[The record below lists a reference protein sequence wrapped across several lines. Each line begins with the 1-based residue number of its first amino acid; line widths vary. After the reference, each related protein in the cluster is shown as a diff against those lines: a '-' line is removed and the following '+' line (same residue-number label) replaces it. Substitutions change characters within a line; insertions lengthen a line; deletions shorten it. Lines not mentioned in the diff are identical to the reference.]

1 MEKVTG
7 YFTIE
12 RNIVGLS
19 LPEMESKLGFRPGR
33 LTRGARIL
41 VLARQPMVGQFVFAG
56 STLYSDAKGLVDI
69 ELRRNVPI
77 PHAWL
82 GQRLVKVDPVLA
94 HTADES
100 YPAASSPVEQ
110 WKLLVP
116 VDAKPECRLELRQAY
131 WPRR

>member
-1 MEKVTG
+1 MTG
-7 YFTIE
+7 YFTVE

-33 LTRGARIL
+33 LTRGARFL

-56 STLYSDAKGLVDI
+56 STLYSDAKGLVDV

-82 GQRLVKVDPVLA
+82 GQRLVKVDPALA
-94 HTADES
+94 HTAGES

-116 VDAKPECRLELRQAY
+116 VDAKLECRLELRQAY
-131 WPRR
+131 WPRRR

>member
-1 MEKVTG
+1 MEKAIG

-19 LPEMESKLGFRPGR
+19 LPEMESKLGLRPGE
-33 LTRGARIL
+33 LTSGARVL
-41 VLARQPMVGQFVFAG
+41 VLLRQPFVGEFAFAG
-56 STLYSDAKGLVDI
+56 STLLPGAKGLVSI
-69 ELRRNVPI
+69 ERRQNVPV

-82 GQRLVKVDPVLA
+82 GQRLVKVAARLA
-94 HTADES
+94 YSGSDSH
-100 YPAASSPVEQ
+100 PRASSPVEQ

-116 VDAKPECRLELRQAY
+116 VDAEQVCELRGNQAY